1 MKRNSSAAKPPESK
15 SDVPE
20 SPPRTEMSQRIEFL
34 PVARITESK
43 SNPRK
48 SFGDMTE
55 LIDSVRAKGVLVPVL
70 CRPAEADT
78 WELVFGARR
87 LRAAQAAGL
96 SEIPAMVRA
105 MTDREVL
112 EVQVIENLQR
122 ADVHPLEVS
131 R

>member
-1 MKRNSSAAKPPESK
+1 MKRISSAAKPVEPQSEVPASAV
-15 SDVPE
+15 SVPADVP
-20 SPPRTEMSQRIEFL
+20 QRIEFL
-34 PVARITESK
+34 PVAKITESK

-55 LIDSVRAKGVLVPVL
+55 LIDSVRTKGVLVPVL

-96 SEIPAMVRA
+96 TDLPAMVRA
-105 MTDREVL
+105 MTDR
-112 EVQVIENLQR
+112 
-122 ADVHPLEVS
+122 
-131 R
+131 